1 MTKQEISEAIV
12 GCAQKLGRTPSIFE
26 VMKMAQVSRRQIRA
40 EFGSFT
46 QALRECNLERAT
58 SSGQKVPLEPLFV
71 DWAAVVQKVGK
82 APSMSEYEALS
93 KYSCKPLVRCFG
105 SWKQVA
111 YGLTQFAEGRGLAEQ
126 WKAELELAAVK
137 AGDQDAQWMLSR
149 EAPTAR
155 SNILAASRP
164 GMLADWRERAQT
176 AGPMAGSTAGSA
188 FGPAMWPEP
197 TAGPI
202 YGPPMWP
209 GPLAYAPVNELGV
222 VFLFGWMAPQL
233 GYVVHRIQPEFP
245 DCEAMRLVGEDRCEL
260 VKAEFEYESRN
271 FLKHMHDV
279 KGCNLIICWRHNWPE
294 CPIEVLE
301 LRKALS
307 LQHSAISQ
315 NFLPQNLTTD

>member
-1 MTKQEISEAIV
+1 MTKQEIMDAIT
-12 GCAQKLGRTPSIFE
+12 GCAHKLGRTPSILE
-26 VMKMAQVSRRQIRA
+26 VMKMGQVSRRQIRA

-46 QALRECNLERAT
+46 QALRECNLERAS

-71 DWAAVVQKVGK
+71 DWAAVVRKVGK

-111 YGLTQFAEGRGLAEQ
+111 YGLTQFAEGRGLAEE
-126 WKAELELAAVK
+126 WKAELEMAAVK
-137 AGDQDAQWMLSR
+137 AGDRDAQWMLRR
-149 EAPTAR
+149 EAPTVR
-155 SNILAASRP
+155 SNILAASQS
-164 GMLADWRERAQT
+164 GMPADWRERAQT
-176 AGPMAGSTAGSA
+176 AGPTAGSA

-245 DCEAMRLVGEDRCEL
+245 DCEAMRRVGEDKCQL
-260 VKAEFEYESRN
+260 IKIEFEHESRN

-279 KGCNLIICWRHNWPE
+279 KGCDMIICWRHNWPE
-294 CPIEVLE
+294 CPLEVLE
-301 LRKALS
+301 LSREIGRS
-307 LQHSAISQ
+307 GNRVIG
-315 NFLPQNLTTD
+315 

>member
-1 MTKQEISEAIV
+1 VPQIQEKSMTKQEISEAIV

-71 DWAAVVQKVGK
+71 DWAGVVRKVGK

-105 SWKQVA
+105 SWRQVA

-137 AGDQDAQWMLSR
+137 PGDGDTQWMLRR
-149 EAPTAR
+149 EAPT
-155 SNILAASRP
+155 SRP
-164 GMLADWRERAQT
+164 EISEDWRERALT
-176 AGPMAGSTAGSA
+176 AGLTAR
-188 FGPAMWPEP
+188 P
-197 TAGPI
+197 T
-202 YGPPMWP
+202 YGLPMWP

-245 DCEAMRLVGEDRCEL
+245 DCEAMRRVGEDKCQL
-260 VKAEFEYESRN
+260 VKIEFEHESRN

-279 KGCNLIICWRHNWPE
+279 KGCDLIICWRHNWPE
-294 CPIEVLE
+294 CPLEVLE
-301 LRKALS
+301 LRKVLS
-307 LQHSAISQ
+307 LQQAAVSQ
-315 NFLPQNLTTD
+315 NLLPQNITTD

>member
-1 MTKQEISEAIV
+1 MTKQEISEAIT
-12 GCAQKLGRTPSIFE
+12 GCAEKLGRTPSIFE
-26 VMKMAQVSRRQIRA
+26 VMKMGQVSRRQIRA

-46 QALRECNLERAT
+46 HALRECNLERET
-58 SSGQKVPLEPLFV
+58 SSGQKVPLEKLFV
-71 DWAAVVQKVGK
+71 DWAGVVRKVGK

-105 SWKQVA
+105 SWRQVA
-111 YGLTQFAEGRGLAEQ
+111 YGLTQFAEGRGLAEE
-126 WKAELELAAVK
+126 WRAELALAAK
-137 AGDQDAQWMLSR
+137 GGDQDAQWMLPR

-155 SNILAASRP
+155 SE
-164 GMLADWRERAQT
+164 MLAVLRERART
-176 AGPMAGSTAGSA
+176 AG
-188 FGPAMWPEP
+188 P
-197 TAGPI
+197 TAGPT
-202 YGPPMWP
+202 YGAPMWP

-245 DCEAMRLVGEDRCEL
+245 DCEAMRLVGEDTCEL
-260 VKAEFEYESRN
+260 VKIEFEHESRN

-279 KGCNLIICWRHNWPE
+279 KGCDLIICWRHNWPE

-307 LQHSAISQ
+307 LQQSAIGQ
-315 NFLPQNLTTD
+315 PLLPQICTDER